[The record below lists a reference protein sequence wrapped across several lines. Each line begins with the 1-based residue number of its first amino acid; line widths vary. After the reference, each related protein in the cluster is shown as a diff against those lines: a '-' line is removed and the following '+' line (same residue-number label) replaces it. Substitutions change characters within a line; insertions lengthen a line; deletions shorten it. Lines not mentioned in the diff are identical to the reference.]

1 MAPAM
6 TTVGQ
11 NSAGMWYLLP
21 KLMSHGGK
29 SRVEPSRKPMYQSGW
44 EADDTCAGL
53 YGPHSQI
60 GLICTRPPRA
70 AHTPKTMKNR
80 PPDLA
85 ANTGKNRL
93 PTTLCSVR
101 PGPG

>member
-21 KLMSHGGK
+21 KLMTHGGK
-29 SRVEPSRKPMYQSGW
+29 SRVEPSRNPMYQSGC
-44 EADDTCAGL
+44 EAADTCAGL

-60 GLICTRPPRA
+60 GLICTRPPSRA
-70 AHTPKTMKNR
+70 QTPKTTHTR
-80 PPDLA
+80 PVAFA
-85 ANTGKNRL
+85 AKVGKSRL
-93 PTTLCSVR
+93 PTTLCSV
-101 PGPG
+101 